1 MKNVRRF
8 AGVTAAC
15 LALAPFLAGPATADS
30 PETFAGNATGTALQ
44 LNVLG
49 QSFTFGMSAAKVTS
63 ALTAVADGAGQAT
76 PVLPTSATHSEIS
89 GDNTQAAQPQT
100 CSTPALPDQINAF
113 LSLGLACSQTSAS
126 INAKNPVAAGTAS
139 VASVGLAANT
149 VLSQTPI
156 GSTLQQVL
164 APITSADPT
173 KTLASLIDSVF
184 NSKTLDIT
192 VGGSD
197 SSLTTLAGNVSANA
211 ATAAV
216 VIKVL
221 PTPQINGQPSTDP
234 IITIT
239 VGQAAASAVYDRT
252 TGTATPSVDPA
263 LVRISLN
270 PVIAQGLGVPPQTT
284 VNVDQ
289 DVPVPGTSGTPLD
302 SEIKVGHGTTTKNAD
317 GSVTAAAD
325 GVSIALLR
333 GVNGGIT
340 VNLAHAEATVGGA
353 PAVVIAPVTVPQL
366 PRTGESPL
374 LPIAGAVLLGC
385 AVLVRRAIRRAH
397 V

>member
-1 MKNVRRF
+1 V
-8 AGVTAAC
+8 A
-15 LALAPFLAGPATADS
+15 S
-30 PETFAGNATGTALQ
+30 SNA
-44 LNVLG
+44 
-49 QSFTFGMSAAKVTS
+49 
-63 ALTAVADGAGQAT
+63 AVA
-76 PVLPTSATHSEIS
+76 
-89 GDNTQAAQPQT
+89 
-100 CSTPALPDQINAF
+100 
-113 LSLGLACSQTSAS
+113 S
-126 INAKNPVAAGTAS
+126 I
-139 VASVGLAANT
+139 GLAANT

-173 KTLASLIDSVF
+173 KSLASLIDSVF

-192 VGGSD
+192 LGGST
-197 SSLTTLAGNVSANA
+197 SSVTTAAGNVTSKAT
-211 ATAAV
+211 TAAV
-216 VIKVL
+216 VIKLL
-221 PTPQINGQPSTDP
+221 PTPLINGQPSSDP

-252 TGTATPSVDPA
+252 SGQATPAVDPA
-263 LVRISLN
+263 LVRINLN
-270 PVIAQGLGVPPQTT
+270 PVIAQGLGVPPETT
-284 VNVDQ
+284 VTVDQ
-289 DVPVPGTSGTPLD
+289 DVPVPGTAGTPLD

-317 GSVTAAAD
+317 GSVSAVAD

-340 VNLAHAEATVGGA
+340 LNLAHAEATVGGA

-385 AVLVRRAIRRAH
+385 AVLVRRATRQARAH
-397 V
+397 S